1 MIVCRIGTSIY
12 VGVYTDG
19 IVVLRMTNILERYG
33 GESMENSSLNH
44 TENHKTEEKE
54 TKRTPIKQRKKENEV
69 LRFIREHIR
78 YFAAGALVVVLVI
91 VLAMCAKPKG
101 SDSDVVVNA
110 TESTQATEE
119 AYQVDANENINALI
133 TQYYTAYAA
142 GDVTTLS
149 SIATPISA
157 NEQSY
162 IGLFSQYVDEYQN
175 IKCYT
180 KTGLD
185 ENSYLVSV
193 SMEIKFTGV
202 DTTAPGLDFFYVRTN
217 DDGSLYIDNLY
228 SQYNLANQENAL
240 DTSIQNLI
248 GQFESESDVMA
259 LQSEVQT
266 RYDEALAADEN
277 LTNMIQTTIPAAIK
291 DWVSQMAAQAV
302 TEQTEAAEA
311 TEQPETEQPQETE
324 QQEEIIQQT
333 DTLATKDRVNVR
345 AAADVESEKLG
356 TLDQGTVVTRT
367 AIAGDWSVIDYNGT
381 AGYVKNEFLT
391 YDLPDTTADSNSD
404 SSADD
409 SDSTN
414 AASIAEGTVIML
426 QNTTN
431 IRSGMSEDSSKV
443 GTAYAGE
450 KVTVVM
456 SYAEGWTKV
465 KWNGETGYIKTSLL
479 Q

>member
-1 MIVCRIGTSIY
+1 
-12 VGVYTDG
+12 
-19 IVVLRMTNILERYG
+19 
-33 GESMENSSLNH
+33 MENSSLNH

-228 SQYNLANQENAL
+228 SQYNLANQENVL

-291 DWVSQMAAQAV
+291 DWVSQMAAQAA

-404 SSADD
+404 SSADN

>member
-1 MIVCRIGTSIY
+1 
-12 VGVYTDG
+12 
-19 IVVLRMTNILERYG
+19 
-33 GESMENSSLNH
+33 MENSSLNH

-119 AYQVDANENINALI
+119 AYQVDANENINTLI

-142 GDVTTLS
+142 GDITTLS

-185 ENSYLVSV
+185 ANSYLVSV

-217 DDGSLYIDNLY
+217 DDGTLYIDNLY

-240 DTSIQNLI
+240 DTSVQSLI
-248 GQFESESDVMA
+248 GQFESESDVVE

-277 LTNMIQTTIPAAIK
+277 LANMIQTTIPAAIK
-291 DWVSQMAAQAV
+291 DWVSQMAAQAA

-404 SSADD
+404 SSADN

-414 AASIAEGTVIML
+414 AAPIAEGTVIML

>member
-19 IVVLRMTNILERYG
+19 IVVLRMTNIWERYG

-291 DWVSQMAAQAV
+291 DWVSQMAAQAA

-414 AASIAEGTVIML
+414 VASIAEGTVIML

-443 GTAYAGE
+443 GTALLREGHSCDE
-450 KVTVVM
+450 LC
-456 SYAEGWTKV
+456 EGW
-465 KWNGETGYIKTSLL
+465 N
-479 Q
+479 

>member
-1 MIVCRIGTSIY
+1 
-12 VGVYTDG
+12 
-19 IVVLRMTNILERYG
+19 
-33 GESMENSSLNH
+33 MENSSLNH

-333 DTLATKDRVNVR
+333 DTLAAKDRVNVR

>member
-1 MIVCRIGTSIY
+1 
-12 VGVYTDG
+12 
-19 IVVLRMTNILERYG
+19 
-33 GESMENSSLNH
+33 MENSSLNH

-78 YFAAGALVVVLVI
+78 YFAAGALVAVLVI

>member
-1 MIVCRIGTSIY
+1 
-12 VGVYTDG
+12 
-19 IVVLRMTNILERYG
+19 
-33 GESMENSSLNH
+33 MENSSLNH

>member
-1 MIVCRIGTSIY
+1 
-12 VGVYTDG
+12 
-19 IVVLRMTNILERYG
+19 MTNIWERYG

-291 DWVSQMAAQAV
+291 DWVSQMAAQAA

-404 SSADD
+404 SSADN

>member
-1 MIVCRIGTSIY
+1 
-12 VGVYTDG
+12 
-19 IVVLRMTNILERYG
+19 
-33 GESMENSSLNH
+33 MENSSLNH

-54 TKRTPIKQRKKENEV
+54 TKRTPIKQRKKENEI

-291 DWVSQMAAQAV
+291 DWVSQMAAQAA

-404 SSADD
+404 SSADN

>member
-19 IVVLRMTNILERYG
+19 IVVLRMTNIWERYG

-291 DWVSQMAAQAV
+291 DWVSQMAAQAA

-311 TEQPETEQPQETE
+311 TEQPETKQPQETE

-414 AASIAEGTVIML
+414 VASIAEGTVIML

>member
-19 IVVLRMTNILERYG
+19 IVVLRMTNIWERYG

-324 QQEEIIQQT
+324 QQAEIIQQT
-333 DTLATKDRVNVR
+333 HTLATKDRVNVR

>member
-1 MIVCRIGTSIY
+1 
-12 VGVYTDG
+12 
-19 IVVLRMTNILERYG
+19 
-33 GESMENSSLNH
+33 MENSSLNH

-78 YFAAGALVVVLVI
+78 YFAAGALVVVLI
-91 VLAMCAKPKG
+91 LVLAMCAKPKG

-110 TESTQATEE
+110 NATESTQATEE
-119 AYQVDANENINALI
+119 AYQVDAYENINTLI

-142 GDVTTLS
+142 GDITTLS

-185 ENSYLVSV
+185 ANSYLVSV

-217 DDGSLYIDNLY
+217 DDGTLYIDNLY

-240 DTSIQNLI
+240 DTS
-248 GQFESESDVMA
+248 V
-259 LQSEVQT
+259 QSEVQT
-266 RYDEALAADEN
+266 RYDEALTADEN
-277 LTNMIQTTIPAAIK
+277 LANMIQTTIPAAIK
-291 DWVSQMAAQAV
+291 DWVSQVAAQAA
-302 TEQTEAAEA
+302 TEQTEATEA
-311 TEQPETEQPQETE
+311 AEQPETEQPQETE
-324 QQEEIIQQT
+324 QQEETVQQT
-333 DTLATKDRVNVR
+333 ETLATKDRVNVR
-345 AAADVESEKLG
+345 AAADTESEKLG

-367 AIAGDWSVIDYNGT
+367 AVDGDWSVIDYNGT
-381 AGYVKNEFLT
+381 TGYVKNEFLT
-391 YDLPDTTADSNSD
+391 YDLPDTTAENNSD
-404 SSADD
+404 SSSDN

-414 AASIAEGTVIML
+414 SASIAEGTVIML
-426 QNTTN
+426 ENTTN
-431 IRSGMSEDSSKV
+431 IRSGMSEDSGKV

>member
-1 MIVCRIGTSIY
+1 MIVCRIGTCIY

-19 IVVLRMTNILERYG
+19 IVVLRMTNIWERYG

>member
-1 MIVCRIGTSIY
+1 
-12 VGVYTDG
+12 
-19 IVVLRMTNILERYG
+19 MTNIWERYG

>member
-1 MIVCRIGTSIY
+1 
-12 VGVYTDG
+12 
-19 IVVLRMTNILERYG
+19 
-33 GESMENSSLNH
+33 MENSSLNH

-78 YFAAGALVVVLVI
+78 YFAAGALVVVLFI

-291 DWVSQMAAQAV
+291 DWVSQMAAQAA

-404 SSADD
+404 SSADN

>member
-1 MIVCRIGTSIY
+1 
-12 VGVYTDG
+12 
-19 IVVLRMTNILERYG
+19 
-33 GESMENSSLNH
+33 MENSSLNH

-291 DWVSQMAAQAV
+291 DWVSQMAAQAA

-404 SSADD
+404 SSADN

-426 QNTTN
+426 ENTTN

>member
-1 MIVCRIGTSIY
+1 
-12 VGVYTDG
+12 
-19 IVVLRMTNILERYG
+19 
-33 GESMENSSLNH
+33 MENSSLNH

-291 DWVSQMAAQAV
+291 DWVSQMAAQAA

>member
-19 IVVLRMTNILERYG
+19 IVVLRMTNIWERYG

-291 DWVSQMAAQAV
+291 DWVSQMAAQAA

>member
-1 MIVCRIGTSIY
+1 
-12 VGVYTDG
+12 
-19 IVVLRMTNILERYG
+19 
-33 GESMENSSLNH
+33 MENSSLNH

-91 VLAMCAKPKG
+91 VLAKCAKPKG
-101 SDSDVVVNA
+101 YHYDVVVNS

>member
-19 IVVLRMTNILERYG
+19 IVVLRMTNIWERYG

-391 YDLPDTTADSNSD
+391 YDLPDTTANSNSD

>member
-1 MIVCRIGTSIY
+1 
-12 VGVYTDG
+12 
-19 IVVLRMTNILERYG
+19 
-33 GESMENSSLNH
+33 MENSSLNH

-133 TQYYTAYAA
+133 RQYYTAYAA

-291 DWVSQMAAQAV
+291 DWVSQMAAQAA

-404 SSADD
+404 SSADN

>member
-1 MIVCRIGTSIY
+1 
-12 VGVYTDG
+12 
-19 IVVLRMTNILERYG
+19 
-33 GESMENSSLNH
+33 MENSSLNH

-291 DWVSQMAAQAV
+291 DWVSQMAAQAA

-414 AASIAEGTVIML
+414 VASIAEGTVIML
-426 QNTTN
+426 ENTTN

>member
-1 MIVCRIGTSIY
+1 
-12 VGVYTDG
+12 
-19 IVVLRMTNILERYG
+19 
-33 GESMENSSLNH
+33 MENSSLNH

-78 YFAAGALVVVLVI
+78 YFAAGALVVVLI
-91 VLAMCAKPKG
+91 LVLAMCAKPKG

-110 TESTQATEE
+110 NATESTQATEE
-119 AYQVDANENINALI
+119 AYQVDAYENINTLI

-142 GDVTTLS
+142 GDITTLS

-185 ENSYLVSV
+185 ANSYLVSV

-217 DDGSLYIDNLY
+217 DDGTLYIDNLY

-240 DTSIQNLI
+240 DTSVQSLI
-248 GQFESESDVMA
+248 GQFESESDVVE
-259 LQSEVQT
+259 LQT

-277 LTNMIQTTIPAAIK
+277 LANMIQTTIPAAIK
-291 DWVSQMAAQAV
+291 DWVSQVAAQAA
-302 TEQTEAAEA
+302 TEQTEATEA
-311 TEQPETEQPQETE
+311 AEQPETEQPQETE
-324 QQEEIIQQT
+324 QQEETVQQT
-333 DTLATKDRVNVR
+333 ETLATKDRVNVR
-345 AAADVESEKLG
+345 AAADTESEKLG

-367 AIAGDWSVIDYNGT
+367 AVDGDWSVIDYNGT
-381 AGYVKNEFLT
+381 TGYVKNAG
-391 YDLPDTTADSNSD
+391 YD
-404 SSADD
+404 
-409 SDSTN
+409 
-414 AASIAEGTVIML
+414 GG
-426 QNTTN
+426 Q
-431 IRSGMSEDSSKV
+431 
-443 GTAYAGE
+443 
-450 KVTVVM
+450 
-456 SYAEGWTKV
+456 
-465 KWNGETGYIKTSLL
+465 
-479 Q
+479 

>member
-1 MIVCRIGTSIY
+1 
-12 VGVYTDG
+12 
-19 IVVLRMTNILERYG
+19 
-33 GESMENSSLNH
+33 MENSSLNH

-291 DWVSQMAAQAV
+291 DWVSQMAAQAA

-404 SSADD
+404 SSADN

-450 KVTVVM
+450 KVTAVM

>member
-1 MIVCRIGTSIY
+1 
-12 VGVYTDG
+12 
-19 IVVLRMTNILERYG
+19 
-33 GESMENSSLNH
+33 MENSSLNH

-78 YFAAGALVVVLVI
+78 YFAAGALVVVLI
-91 VLAMCAKPKG
+91 LVLAMCAKPKG

-110 TESTQATEE
+110 NATESTQATEE
-119 AYQVDANENINALI
+119 AYQVDAYENINALI

-185 ENSYLVSV
+185 ANSYLVSV

-217 DDGSLYIDNLY
+217 DDGTLYIDNLY

-240 DTSIQNLI
+240 DTSVQSLI
-248 GQFESESDVMA
+248 GQFESESDVVE

-277 LTNMIQTTIPAAIK
+277 LANMIQTTIPAAIK
-291 DWVSQMAAQAV
+291 DWVSQVAAQAA
-302 TEQTEAAEA
+302 TEQTEATEA
-311 TEQPETEQPQETE
+311 AEQPETEQPQETE
-324 QQEEIIQQT
+324 QQEETVQQT
-333 DTLATKDRVNVR
+333 ETLATKDRVNVR
-345 AAADVESEKLG
+345 AAADTESEKLG

-367 AIAGDWSVIDYNGT
+367 AVDGDWSVIDYNGT
-381 AGYVKNEFLT
+381 TGYVKNEFLT
-391 YDLPDTTADSNSD
+391 YDLPDTTADNNSD
-404 SSADD
+404 SSSDN

-414 AASIAEGTVIML
+414 SASIAEGTVIML
-426 QNTTN
+426 ENTTN

>member
-1 MIVCRIGTSIY
+1 
-12 VGVYTDG
+12 
-19 IVVLRMTNILERYG
+19 
-33 GESMENSSLNH
+33 MENSSLNH

-78 YFAAGALVVVLVI
+78 YFAAGALVVVLI
-91 VLAMCAKPKG
+91 LVLAMCAKPKG
-101 SDSDVVVNA
+101 SDSDVVVNANA

-185 ENSYLVSV
+185 ANSYLVSV

-217 DDGSLYIDNLY
+217 DDGTLYIDNLY

-240 DTSIQNLI
+240 DTSVQSLI
-248 GQFESESDVMA
+248 GQFESESVGYNS
-259 LQSEVQT
+259 LLS
-266 RYDEALAADEN
+266 
-277 LTNMIQTTIPAAIK
+277 IPALLVLPIRGGP
-291 DWVSQMAAQAV
+291 VLSCYTLSQFPELAKASFHIFAQLPSLPSGAQCV
-302 TEQTEAAEA
+302 TL
-311 TEQPETEQPQETE
+311 
-324 QQEEIIQQT
+324 I
-333 DTLATKDRVNVR
+333 
-345 AAADVESEKLG
+345 
-356 TLDQGTVVTRT
+356 
-367 AIAGDWSVIDYNGT
+367 
-381 AGYVKNEFLT
+381 LT
-391 YDLPDTTADSNSD
+391 MKMSKTT
-404 SSADD
+404 
-409 SDSTN
+409 
-414 AASIAEGTVIML
+414 G
-426 QNTTN
+426 
-431 IRSGMSEDSSKV
+431 GK
-443 GTAYAGE
+443 
-450 KVTVVM
+450 
-456 SYAEGWTKV
+456 
-465 KWNGETGYIKTSLL
+465 
-479 Q
+479 

>member
-1 MIVCRIGTSIY
+1 
-12 VGVYTDG
+12 
-19 IVVLRMTNILERYG
+19 
-33 GESMENSSLNH
+33 MENSSLNH

-78 YFAAGALVVVLVI
+78 YFAAGALVVVLI
-91 VLAMCAKPKG
+91 LVLAMCAKPKG
-101 SDSDVVVNA
+101 SDSDVVVNANA

-185 ENSYLVSV
+185 ANSYLVSV

-217 DDGSLYIDNLY
+217 DDGTLYIDNLY

-240 DTSIQNLI
+240 DTSVQSLI
-248 GQFESESDVMA
+248 GQFESESDVVE

-277 LTNMIQTTIPAAIK
+277 LANMIQTTIPAAIK
-291 DWVSQMAAQAV
+291 DWVSQVAAQAA
-302 TEQTEAAEA
+302 TEQTEATEA
-311 TEQPETEQPQETE
+311 AEQPETEQPQ
-324 QQEEIIQQT
+324 
-333 DTLATKDRVNVR
+333 DRVNVR
-345 AAADVESEKLG
+345 AAADTESEKLG

-367 AIAGDWSVIDYNGT
+367 AVDGDWSVIDYNGT
-381 AGYVKNEFLT
+381 TGYVKNEFLT
-391 YDLPDTTADSNSD
+391 YDLPDTTAENNSD
-404 SSADD
+404 SSSDN

-414 AASIAEGTVIML
+414 SASIAEGTVIML
-426 QNTTN
+426 ENTTN

>member
-19 IVVLRMTNILERYG
+19 IVVLRMTNIWERYG

-291 DWVSQMAAQAV
+291 DWVSQMAAQAA

-414 AASIAEGTVIML
+414 VASIAEGTVIML

-456 SYAEGWTKV
+456 S
-465 KWNGETGYIKTSLL
+465 
-479 Q
+479 

>member
-1 MIVCRIGTSIY
+1 
-12 VGVYTDG
+12 
-19 IVVLRMTNILERYG
+19 
-33 GESMENSSLNH
+33 MENSSLNH

-291 DWVSQMAAQAV
+291 DWVSQMAAQAA

-311 TEQPETEQPQETE
+311 TEQPETEQPQETK

-404 SSADD
+404 SSADN

>member
-1 MIVCRIGTSIY
+1 
-12 VGVYTDG
+12 
-19 IVVLRMTNILERYG
+19 
-33 GESMENSSLNH
+33 MENSSLNH

-78 YFAAGALVVVLVI
+78 YFAAGALVVVLI
-91 VLAMCAKPKG
+91 LVLAMCAKPKG
-101 SDSDVVVNA
+101 SDSDVVVNANA

-185 ENSYLVSV
+185 ANSYLVSV

-217 DDGSLYIDNLY
+217 DDGTLYIDNLY

-240 DTSIQNLI
+240 DTSVQSLI
-248 GQFESESDVMA
+248 GQFESESDVVE

-277 LTNMIQTTIPAAIK
+277 LANMIQTTIPAAIK
-291 DWVSQMAAQAV
+291 DWVSQVAA
-302 TEQTEAAEA
+302 
-311 TEQPETEQPQETE
+311 QPETEQPQETE
-324 QQEEIIQQT
+324 QQEETVQQT
-333 DTLATKDRVNVR
+333 ETLATKDRVNVR
-345 AAADVESEKLG
+345 AAADTESEKLG

-367 AIAGDWSVIDYNGT
+367 AVDGDWSAIDYNGT
-381 AGYVKNEFLT
+381 TGYVKNEFLT
-391 YDLPDTTADSNSD
+391 YDLPDTTAENNSD
-404 SSADD
+404 SSSDN

-414 AASIAEGTVIML
+414 SASIAEGTVIML
-426 QNTTN
+426 ENTTN

>member
-1 MIVCRIGTSIY
+1 
-12 VGVYTDG
+12 
-19 IVVLRMTNILERYG
+19 
-33 GESMENSSLNH
+33 MENSSLNH

-78 YFAAGALVVVLVI
+78 YFAAGALVVVLI
-91 VLAMCAKPKG
+91 LVLAMCAKPKG

-110 TESTQATEE
+110 NATESTQA
-119 AYQVDANENINALI
+119 
-133 TQYYTAYAA
+133 
-142 GDVTTLS
+142 TTLS

-185 ENSYLVSV
+185 ANSYLVSV

-217 DDGSLYIDNLY
+217 DDGTLYIDNLY

-240 DTSIQNLI
+240 DTSVQSLI
-248 GQFESESDVMA
+248 GQFESESDVVE

-277 LTNMIQTTIPAAIK
+277 LANMIQTTIPAAIK
-291 DWVSQMAAQAV
+291 DWVSQVAAQAA
-302 TEQTEAAEA
+302 TEQTEATEA
-311 TEQPETEQPQETE
+311 AEQPETEQPQETE
-324 QQEEIIQQT
+324 QQEETVQQT
-333 DTLATKDRVNVR
+333 ETLATKDRVNVR
-345 AAADVESEKLG
+345 AAADTESEKLG

-367 AIAGDWSVIDYNGT
+367 AVDGDWSVIDYNGT
-381 AGYVKNEFLT
+381 TGYVKNEFLT
-391 YDLPDTTADSNSD
+391 YDLPDTTADNNSD
-404 SSADD
+404 SSSDN

-414 AASIAEGTVIML
+414 SASIAEGTVIML
-426 QNTTN
+426 ENTTN

>member
-1 MIVCRIGTSIY
+1 MTVCRIGTSIY

-19 IVVLRMTNILERYG
+19 IVVLRMTNIWERYG

>member
-19 IVVLRMTNILERYG
+19 IVVLRMTNIWERYG

-54 TKRTPIKQRKKENEV
+54 TKRTPIKQRKKENEG

>member
-1 MIVCRIGTSIY
+1 
-12 VGVYTDG
+12 
-19 IVVLRMTNILERYG
+19 
-33 GESMENSSLNH
+33 MENSSLNH

-119 AYQVDANENINALI
+119 AYQVDANENINTLI

-142 GDVTTLS
+142 GDITTLS

-185 ENSYLVSV
+185 ANSYLVSV

-217 DDGSLYIDNLY
+217 DDGTLYIDNLY

-240 DTSIQNLI
+240 DTSVQSLI
-248 GQFESESDVMA
+248 GQFESESDVVE

-277 LTNMIQTTIPAAIK
+277 LANMIQTTIPAAIK
-291 DWVSQMAAQAV
+291 DWVSQMAAQAA

-404 SSADD
+404 SSADN